1 MTMTHQSTIAAI
13 TTSRIR
19 EEYRL
24 LYNALLVLTGSFF
37 IAALSQLE
45 IILPFSPVPITA
57 QTFAVLVVGMS
68 LGAVRGSLAVFTYLL
83 EGVAGLPVFAGGAAG
98 VLHLIGPTGGYL
110 IGFVAAACLVGFL
123 AEHGWDRRII
133 LTLLAMYF
141 GTMLI
146 FCFGL
151 CWLSVYIPAE
161 QVYALG
167 LLPFVPGSIFM
178 IAIASLLLPT
188 IRKFI

>member
-1 MTMTHQSTIAAI
+1 MTHQSTIAAI

-24 LYNALLVLTGSFF
+24 LYNVLLVLTGSFF

-68 LGAVRGSLAVFTYLL
+68 LGAVRGGLAVLTYLL
-83 EGVAGLPVFAGGAAG
+83 EGVAGLPVSAG

-110 IGFVAAACLVGFL
+110 IGFIAAACLVGFL
-123 AEHGWDRRII
+123 AERGWDRNVIF
-133 LTLLAMYF
+133 TLLAMYF
-141 GTMLI
+141 GTIMI
-146 FCFGL
+146 FCVGL
-151 CWLSVYIPAE
+151 CWLSIYVPAG
-161 QVYALG
+161 QVYTFG
-167 LLPFVPGSIFM
+167 LLPFVPGSILM

-188 IRKFI
+188 VRKLI